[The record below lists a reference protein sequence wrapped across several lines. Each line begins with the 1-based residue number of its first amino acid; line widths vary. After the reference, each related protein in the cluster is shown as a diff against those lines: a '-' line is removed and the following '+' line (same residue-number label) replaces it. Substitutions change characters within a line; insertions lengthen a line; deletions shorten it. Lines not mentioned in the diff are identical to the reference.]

1 MRRFR
6 FRLAG
11 LLRLRSQLERS
22 SRRALATAMGTVAN
36 VEQRMAAAAQ
46 GLVDCERL
54 GCDTGAAA
62 PLARALAKGL
72 ARHRLALQNELR
84 AAHANLDRA
93 RTDWLEKKKEHR
105 AIELLRDKQRDEWR
119 REQQVTEQHEL
130 EELARGR
137 KARVDSAEEQ
147 A

>member
-1 MRRFR
+1 MRRFQ

-11 LLRLRSQLERS
+11 LLRLRSQLEKS
-22 SRRALATAMGTVAN
+22 SRRALATAMGNVSN

-46 GLVDCERL
+46 GLVDCERM
-54 GCDTGAAA
+54 GCEPGSAA

-72 ARHRLALQNELR
+72 ARHRLTLQNELR
-84 AAHANLDRA
+84 AAHAQLDRA
-93 RTDWLEKKKEHR
+93 RTEWLDKKKEHR
-105 AIELLRDKQRDEWR
+105 AIEVLRDKKREDWR
-119 REQQVTEQHEL
+119 HEQQVLEQHEL

-137 KARVDSAEEQ
+137 KARTDSTEEQ